1 MKHTTTVSLTVRAMM
16 PGPGTTVEL
25 RLGEGRAAHRFVAD
39 QEQHDLKITQDLE
52 EGRHTLFLHFKTAP
66 GSRAALQIIGMR
78 IQGVP
83 LFTSLYQGAFHARSN
98 PLNAVEGT
106 LDMNEPGT
114 WRIAVS
120 TPAHINYWGIGFA

>member
-1 MKHTTTVSLTVRAMM
+1 M
-16 PGPGTTVEL
+16 PGDGTTVEL
-25 RLGEGRAAHRFVAD
+25 RLGEGRAAHRFVSD
-39 QEQHDLKITQDLE
+39 QEQHELRITQDLE
-52 EGRHTLFLHFKTAP
+52 EGRHTLFLHFRTVP

-83 LFTSLYQGAFHARSN
+83 LFASLYQGAFHARGN

-114 WRIAVS
+114 WRITVRA
-120 TPAHINYWGIGFA
+120 PAHTNYWGVGFA